1 MSMGLLTGD
10 DTPMVLRG
18 PMVSKYLRMFI
29 GSVAWP
35 PLDLPPGS
43 GDTQLTLAQSVPLS
57 GAVIVTTPQEV
68 SLKITRRGIRMFEK
82 VHVPILGI
90 VENMSTFVCP
100 HCGETTDIF
109 QHGGGER
116 MSQQLGVPFLG
127 AIPINADIVTVGDA
141 GLPIVTDQPGS
152 TIAFAYTCIAQ
163 ASAQFLKGRRLRR
176 LQVGMTRKSVRRCRC
191 CWTEKRTRQLPHM
204 VGRSLIVDVT
214 DRNLYV
220 EMSGGCQGCASSHAT
235 LRQGFERMVRRIAP
249 ELINIVDVTDH
260 AAGTKPFYRQANA
273 WRNAPKERQFGKDHD
288 GAAGY
293 DGPTHPQRCR
303 SIIWTC
309 SMKANSIMY
318 PEASNPILDSH
329 CE

>member
-116 MSQQLGVPFLG
+116 MSQQLGVPFLL
-127 AIPINADIVTVGDA
+127 PRLRLFVTLATRTVPRTVRTV
-141 GLPIVTDQPGS
+141 LVYQFVRHRSS
-152 TIAFAYTCIAQ
+152 TGTIFRAWSAPQTHSREHDIAQ
-163 ASAQFLKGRRLRR
+163 SRTFRLYNSWITFD
-176 LQVGMTRKSVRRCRC
+176 VSHPSP
-191 CWTEKRTRQLPHM
+191 LPP
-204 VGRSLIVDVT
+204 L
-214 DRNLYV
+214 L
-220 EMSGGCQGCASSHAT
+220 
-235 LRQGFERMVRRIAP
+235 
-249 ELINIVDVTDH
+249 
-260 AAGTKPFYRQANA
+260 
-273 WRNAPKERQFGKDHD
+273 
-288 GAAGY
+288 
-293 DGPTHPQRCR
+293 
-303 SIIWTC
+303 
-309 SMKANSIMY
+309 
-318 PEASNPILDSH
+318 
-329 CE
+329 